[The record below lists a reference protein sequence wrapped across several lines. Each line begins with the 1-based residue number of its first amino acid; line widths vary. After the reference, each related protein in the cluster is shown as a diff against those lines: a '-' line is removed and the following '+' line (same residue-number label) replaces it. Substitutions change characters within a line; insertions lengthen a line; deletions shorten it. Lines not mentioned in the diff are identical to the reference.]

1 MSEPLPLSLVIITR
15 DAAHE
20 LADCLA
26 SAAFVA
32 EAIVVDSG
40 SSDDTAAIAVRSGAR
55 VIEHAW
61 EGFGPQKNFA
71 VMQARHDWVLCLDA
85 DERVTPE
92 LAASISALF
101 ALGSPATAA
110 YTQPTAAAYSQPAAA
125 AYTQPAAAA
134 YSMSRRN
141 RFLGRWLAH
150 GEGYPDW
157 NVRLFD
163 RKRARWSD
171 DLVHEKVITDGPV
184 SRLRGDLL
192 HASAE
197 SIDDYIAKQNRYST
211 VQATEMY
218 AQGKRASVLQL
229 MLSPAVRFFRFYV
242 IRLGFLDGA
251 AGFAHIAIG
260 AFASFLKYAKLRAL
274 QADGRPG

>member
-26 SAAFVA
+26 SGAFAA
-32 EAIVVDSG
+32 ETIVVDSG
-40 SSDDTAAIAVRSGAR
+40 SSDDTAAVATRAGAR

-71 VMQARHDWVLCLDA
+71 VGEAKHDWVLCLDA

-101 ALGSPATAA
+101 ESGTP
-110 YTQPTAAAYSQPAAA
+110 PAAAYSFA
-125 AYTQPAAAA
+125 
-134 YSMSRRN
+134 RRN

-157 NVRLFD
+157 NIRLFD
-163 RKRARWSD
+163 RRRARWSAD
-171 DLVHEKVITDGPV
+171 PVHEKVVAAGPV
-184 SRLRGDLL
+184 RRLHGDLL

-197 SIDDYIAKQNRYST
+197 SIDAYIAKQNRYTT
-211 VQATEMY
+211 VQAGVMHARGEH
-218 AQGKRASVLQL
+218 AGILQL
-229 MLSPAVRFFRFYV
+229 ALSPAARFLRFYV
-242 IRLGFLDGA
+242 LRLGFLDGS

-274 QADGRPG
+274 WAGGRIP